1 MKYNP
6 MQLLALVLLL
16 QTILFSC
23 SGLRTEIYRE
33 ETRHRYNQACKLY
46 KQGDYQTARS
56 ELETIV
62 GLDPDCGQAHAVLGN
77 LALIEEDYSS
87 ALAYYQEAVAVD
99 PELEADLQPLIMVA
113 GAHEERAPLQKSGVG
128 LDQIYPLIMADRRA
142 EVEALLAKNIPLQLL
157 ANDTMG
163 ITPARLGE
171 MQRKL
176 AETANPMIGSVR
188 YRLFSGY
195 FLFYGQ
201 NDDAL
206 ATAVIQSA
214 VDEAAGR
221 ERQEALVV
229 LGKLHERQGKA
240 NEAVDAYLAVVDAG
254 LPMTEVAHHLARVY
268 RVGIESIL
276 QPIEEPANDAAPQE
290 PMRIEMS
297 TYLPSPMGPDLG
309 AVSDAK
315 KPHLVERRGSPYTF

>member
-1 MKYNP
+1 MKYYSTR
-6 MQLLALVLLL
+6 LWALVLLL
-16 QTILFSC
+16 QSILFSC

-33 ETRHRYNQACKLY
+33 ETRHRYNQACKIY

-56 ELETIV
+56 EFETII
-62 GLDPDCGQAHAVLGN
+62 GLDPDYGQAHAALGN
-77 LALIEEDYSS
+77 LALIGEDYAG

-113 GAHEERAPLQKSGVG
+113 GAHEERAPLQKAGVG
-128 LDQIYPLIMADRRA
+128 LDQTYQLIMADRRV
-142 EVEALLAKNIPLQLL
+142 EVEALLAKDIPLQLL
-157 ANDTMG
+157 ANDTIG
-163 ITPARLGE
+163 ITPGRLGE

-195 FLFYGQ
+195 LLFYGQ

-214 VDEAAGR
+214 VDDAAGR

-229 LGKLHERQGKA
+229 LGKLYERQGKA
-240 NEAVDAYLAVVDAG
+240 NAAVDAYLAAVDAG
-254 LPMTEVAHHLARVY
+254 LPMTDVAHHLARVY
-268 RVGIESIL
+268 RVDIETIM
-276 QPIEEPANDAAPQE
+276 PPKAAPADDASPRE
-290 PMRIEMS
+290 TMRIAIS
-297 TYLPSPMGPDLG
+297 THLPSPPVPELG
-309 AVSDAK
+309 AVSDGNNI
-315 KPHLVERRGSPYTF
+315 HLIERRESPYTF

>member
-1 MKYNP
+1 MKYNSTCFW
-6 MQLLALVLLL
+6 ALVLLL
-16 QTILFSC
+16 QTMLFSC

-33 ETRHRYNQACKLY
+33 ETRHRYNQACRLY
-46 KQGDYQTARS
+46 KQGDYQTAES
-56 ELETIV
+56 ELETII
-62 GLDPDCGQAHAVLGN
+62 GLDPDYGQAHAALGN
-77 LALIEEDYSS
+77 LALVGEDYSG
-87 ALAYYQEAVAVD
+87 ALAHYQKAVAVD
-99 PELEADLQPLIMVA
+99 PELEAELRPLIMVA
-113 GAHEERAPLQKSGVG
+113 GAHAERAPLQKAGVG
-128 LDQIYPLIMADRRA
+128 LDQIYPLMMADRRA
-142 EVEALLAKNIPLQLL
+142 EVEALLAKDIPLQLL
-157 ANDTMG
+157 ANDTLG
-163 ITPARLGE
+163 ITPGRLGE

-229 LGKLHERQGKA
+229 LGKLHERQGEA
-240 NEAVDAYLAVVDAG
+240 NEAVDAYLSAVAAG
-254 LPMTEVAHHLARVY
+254 LPMTDVAHHLARVY
-268 RVGIESIL
+268 RVDIESIL
-276 QPIEEPANDAAPQE
+276 QPIEEPADDAVPQE

-297 TYLPSPMGPDLG
+297 THLPSPPGPELG
-309 AVSDAK
+309 SAADAK
-315 KPHLVERRGSPYTF
+315 NIRIIERRGSQYTF